1 MTRSFAKMIV
11 KAMQDKPLTEILQAS
26 PAALSGIS
34 ANSARK
40 LEEILRIRSI
50 EDLARNRF
58 FHRSLAI
65 LAGTGEVEFDPG
77 PPLEWERFLTQAPL
91 DYYQQ
96 HPAGRFR
103 LDFGPVYYR
112 GRLDGSARVLVVGQD
127 PSTNEILAHRVFVG
141 RSGQRVQGFLR
152 KLGVTRSYVMMNM
165 FLYSV
170 FGQANA
176 QLRAIALQPP
186 ILEFRNAF
194 LDRLAR
200 ENPIQAIIAV
210 GNGAQFVVK
219 HWPASGDIP
228 IVEIVHPAAPN
239 ESALLASWNRAL
251 NKLRQWVD
259 PDAPAVPDPNPYG
272 SAFQPE
278 DEAPI
283 PRHDLPFGVPDWHGT
298 AGHSNRD
305 GNKKIIWTAP

>member
-1 MTRSFAKMIV
+1 MTRSFANILV
-11 KAMQDKPLTEILQAS
+11 KAMQKKSLAEILQAS

-34 ANSARK
+34 ANTARK
-40 LEEILRIRSI
+40 LEESLRIQTI
-50 EDLARNRF
+50 EDMARNRF
-58 FHRSLAI
+58 FHRSLAV
-65 LAGTGEVEFDPG
+65 LAGTGAVGFDPG
-77 PPLEWERFLTQAPL
+77 PPLEWERFLNQAPL
-91 DYYQQ
+91 DYYRQ
-96 HPAGRFR
+96 HIAGRFR

-112 GRLDGSARVLVVGQD
+112 GRLDGSARVLVMGQD

-152 KLGVTRSYVMMNM
+152 KLGVTRSYVMLNM

-176 QLRAIALQPP
+176 QLKAIALQPP

-200 ENPIQAIIAV
+200 ENSIQAIIAV
-210 GNGAQFVVK
+210 GNGAQFVLK
-219 HWPASGDIP
+219 HWPASNKIP

-239 ESALLASWNRAL
+239 ESALLTSWNRAL

-259 PDAPAVPDPNPYG
+259 PDAPAAPDPNPYG
-272 SAFQPE
+272 STFQPD
-278 DEAPI
+278 DEASI
-283 PRHDLPFGVPDWHGT
+283 PRYDLPFGLPDWHGA
-298 AGHSNRD
+298 AGNSTRD
-305 GNKKIIWTAP
+305 GNKTIIWTAP